1 MLNVERKRPRSRRS
15 IQHSALLLLVMLTGC
30 ITVTPKTQ
38 HASPTATVIPN
49 VPEQHW
55 GIESCGAGSLST
67 VLQHYVNTT
76 SMQSWDATLPK
87 THGGVLTIDML
98 LAARKAGFDAQLVT
112 GTPAIIEKELEQG

>member
-1 MLNVERKRPRSRRS
+1 M
-15 IQHSALLLLVMLTGC
+15 ILTGC

-38 HASPTATVIPN
+38 HASNTATVIPN

-67 VLQHYVNTT
+67 VLQHYGNTT
-76 SMQSWDATLPK
+76 TMQAWDATLPK

-98 LAARKAGFDAQLVT
+98 LAARKAGFDSQLVT
-112 GTPAIIEKELEQG
+112 GTPAIIERELQQ